1 MSFLRF
7 NVKCCTALAVVAA
20 AWPGPASGQTQ
31 IATGHQKIQ
40 FSEPSSPVVASN
52 LNELSRVKEDSLQ
65 PSESSV
71 VKDIMEVSA
80 APQFQPTRTAPVVI
94 DGRTRGTNPKRKNW
108 AFDDL
113 NSDFQQPGMG
123 ETIGIPGFGF
133 DSSETNSQ
141 SSAEKLKKDTGAKQL
156 FTLSSDQLLTGI
168 AALEGRNDRGTDTNS
183 YSLLSQAIPQS
194 DRFLKTLY
202 LGVPNASGG
211 NGTASGDSPSLLP
224 SAEDRVQ
231 AARLEEFKRSLPGGS
246 TASPGSPLDP
256 SGILGELTHQIPAP
270 GQSGNP
276 LNSGEPERSFL
287 NPELGV
293 VDHTGDFFHP
303 HVLDD
308 PTARALGL
316 PNPVAPPLPVE
327 RVKPPPAF
335 DPYANLPKRK
345 F

>member
-20 AWPGPASGQTQ
+20 AWPGPVNGQTQ
-31 IATGHQKIQ
+31 ITTGHQKIQ

-52 LNELSRVKEDSLQ
+52 LNELSRVKVDPLQ
-65 PSESSV
+65 PTESSD
-71 VKDIMEVSA
+71 VKDIMEVSST
-80 APQFQPTRTAPVVI
+80 PQFQAPRPAAVI
-94 DGRTRGTNPKRKNW
+94 DGRTRGTNQKRKNW
-108 AFDDL
+108 EFDDL
-113 NSDFQQPGMG
+113 NGDLQQPGMG
-123 ETIGIPGFGF
+123 ENIGIPGFGF

-141 SSAEKLKKDTGAKQL
+141 SSAEKVKKDTGAKQL
-156 FTLSSDQLLTGI
+156 FTLSSDQLLAGV
-168 AALEGRNDRGTDTNS
+168 AALEGRNDRGADTNS
-183 YSLLSQAIPQS
+183 YSLLSQAIPES

-211 NGTASGDSPSLLP
+211 NGTASGDAPSLLP
-224 SAEDRVQ
+224 SAEDRAQTV
-231 AARLEEFKRSLPGGS
+231 RLEEFKRSLPGGV

-256 SGILGELTHQIPAP
+256 SGILGELTHQVPAP

-276 LNSGEPERSFL
+276 LNSGEPERNFL

-308 PTARALGL
+308 PTARTLGL
-316 PNPVAPPLPVE
+316 PNPVFTQPLPVE
-327 RVKPPPAF
+327 RVKPPPTF

>member
-1 MSFLRF
+1 M
-7 NVKCCTALAVVAA
+7 NNDV
-20 AWPGPASGQTQ
+20 
-31 IATGHQKIQ
+31 
-40 FSEPSSPVVASN
+40 
-52 LNELSRVKEDSLQ
+52 LQ
-65 PSESSV
+65 P
-71 VKDIMEVSA
+71 
-80 APQFQPTRTAPVVI
+80 T
-94 DGRTRGTNPKRKNW
+94 
-108 AFDDL
+108 
-113 NSDFQQPGMG
+113 MG
-123 ETIGIPGFGF
+123 ENIGIPGFGI

-156 FTLSSDQLLTGI
+156 FTLSSDQLLAGV
-168 AALEGRNDRGTDTNS
+168 AALEGRNDRGADTNS
-183 YSLLSQAIPQS
+183 YSLLSQAILES

-202 LGVPNASGG
+202 LGVPNSSVG

-231 AARLEEFKRSLPGGS
+231 AARLEEFKRSLPGGA

-276 LNSGEPERSFL
+276 LNSVEPERNFL

-316 PNPVAPPLPVE
+316 PNPVLTPPVE